1 MARYDVF
8 LVSALADEEKASL
21 IVRRL
26 RALKFKVRYDKKRE
40 HTTPTPKDYRDAD
53 NAQSVL
59 VLWSKESCDTSKSDS
74 DWVHALAHHARSR
87 DGVLLQVG
95 LDKTVPDEPFSQ
107 DKRYPLA
114 GMGPRKLVEGYF
126 DLVDEL
132 GRRDGRK
139 DLRDWI
145 ELKASDKEGKEVWK
159 EAHPT
164 DPLSQAPKP
173 KPKAS
178 APTKTEAA
186 VAASVATA
194 AAAAV
199 APAPVAPV
207 PPITPPSVP
216 KQTEDV
222 LGPYMLGA
230 VGIVIVGMLLLSAG
244 LRTQAGLPAIS
255 AGGGAALVEQCPAGQ
270 MPAYLLEERDPAVLE
285 PGPIIDDT
293 DDTPPP
299 GVLEPGPIIDD
310 TDDG

>member
-8 LVSALADEEKASL
+8 LVNALADREKADL

-53 NAQSVL
+53 NSQTVL
-59 VLWSKESCDTSKSDS
+59 VVWSKDSCDTSQSDS
-74 DWVHALAHHARSR
+74 DWVHAIAHHARSK

-95 LDKTVPDEPFSQ
+95 LDKTVPDEPFSE
-107 DKRYPLA
+107 DKRYALS
-114 GMGPRKLVEGYF
+114 GMGPRKLVNGYY

-145 ELKASDKEGKEVWK
+145 DLKASDKAGKEAWK
-159 EAHPT
+159 ENHPT

-173 KPKAS
+173 KTAAKAPATA
-178 APTKTEAA
+178 AP
-186 VAASVATA
+186 VA
-194 AAAAV
+194 AAAAAASTV
-199 APAPVAPV
+199 TGTRPPAPPLEMS
-207 PPITPPSVP
+207 PPTVP

-222 LGPYMLGA
+222 LGPIMLAA
-230 VGIVIVGMLLLSAG
+230 VGVIIVGMLIMSAAM
-244 LRTQAGLPAIS
+244 RTTAGLPAI
-255 AGGGAALVEQCPAGQ
+255 AGAGSTALVAQCPEGQ
-270 MPAYLLEERDPAVLE
+270 IPAYLLEEEAPRVLE

-293 DDTPPP
+293 
-299 GVLEPGPIIDD
+299 E
-310 TDDG
+310 